1 MAYFKNIFSV
11 SRSIVIGMII
21 TIRYFF
27 RTDTVITVEYPKEM
41 DEIPEA
47 HRGIHFLETDKCI
60 MCFFC
65 ARACPVD
72 CIEIVG
78 TRDGELEE
86 GFAGKGASMVQFTID
101 YGECIFC
108 HLCIEPCPVDCIH
121 MKPKRF
127 LETQPPGYEGTTGLE
142 NVKFEFDHS
151 GFRRED
157 LVKNLLTDRVFTT
170 DDVALVERTAVE
182 IDRLAEEKKA
192 AKKKKAAEA
201 AAKKKKKAE
210 EEAAAAEK
218 KE

>member
-1 MAYFKNIFSV
+1 MAYFKNIFTV
-11 SRSIVIGMII
+11 SRSILTGMGI
-21 TIRYFF
+21 TLRYLL
-27 RTDTVITVEYPKEM
+27 RPKTVITVEYPKEM

-72 CIEIVG
+72 CIEIIG
-78 TRDGELEE
+78 TRDGDLED
-86 GFAGKGASMVQFTID
+86 GFAGKGASMTQFTID
-101 YGECIFC
+101 YGECLFC

-127 LETQPPGYEGTTGLE
+127 LETQPPGYEGTTGHDS
-142 NVKFEFDHS
+142 VKFEFDHS
-151 GFRRED
+151 TFRRED

-170 DDVALVERTAVE
+170 DDAEYVKKSQVE

-201 AAKKKKKAE
+201 AAKKKKAD
-210 EEAAAAEK
+210 EEAAAK
-218 KE
+218 KKD